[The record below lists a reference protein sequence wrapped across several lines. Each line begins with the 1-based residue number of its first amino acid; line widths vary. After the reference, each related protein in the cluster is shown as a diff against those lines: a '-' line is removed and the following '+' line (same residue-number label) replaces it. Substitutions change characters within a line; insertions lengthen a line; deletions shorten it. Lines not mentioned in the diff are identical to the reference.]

1 MSIEEYVRNM
11 NENQLIKVW
20 NDQRS
25 ASIKL
30 QIPPTIFLA
39 VTLGLGV
46 TGHLT
51 NKSQLTLRFLAL
63 AVVAAACIFSVSGI
77 LATIRD
83 RVSLIRT
90 LEEIKG
96 LTPLGKNI
104 RNSSAS
110 LISSG
115 FAVSISGLLNLVLL
129 SFYLFKK

>member
-1 MSIEEYVRNM
+1 M
-11 NENQLIKVW
+11 NENQLIKIW

-25 ASIKL
+25 ASTKL

-39 VTLGLGV
+39 VILGLGS

-51 NKSQLTLRFLAL
+51 NKSELNLRFFAL
-63 AVVAAACIFSVSGI
+63 AVVTAVGIFTVSGI

-83 RVSLIRT
+83 GVSLIRT

-104 RNSSAS
+104 RNSSTS
-110 LISSG
+110 LIFSG
-115 FAVSISGLLNLVLL
+115 FTVSIFALLNFVLL

>member
-1 MSIEEYVRNM
+1 M
-11 NENQLIKVW
+11 NENQLIKIW

-25 ASIKL
+25 SSTKL

-39 VTLGLGV
+39 VILGLGA
-46 TGHLT
+46 TG
-51 NKSQLTLRFLAL
+51 QLTKKSELNLRFFAL
-63 AVVAAACIFSVSGI
+63 AVVAAAGIFSVSGI

-83 RVSLIRT
+83 GMSLIRT

-104 RNSSAS
+104 RNSTTS
-110 LISSG
+110 LTVSG
-115 FAVSISGLLNLVLL
+115 FTIPIFTLLYFVFL